1 MNEETCI
8 IGRETQIGRE
18 GEHNARTLLFS
29 VAALLEKW
37 PGTVPRMLVRR
48 PGDAQ
53 PYMTDAQLRE
63 DGVMAWTVTRYDT
76 QRRGRGVMWVAF
88 IAAGEDGAEETVG
101 LSDPTPLFVRPGPRL
116 LAPDMPLQAQP
127 SWLQQAI
134 AMLDAMPQQIGEA
147 VRAALEEAKA
157 SGDFRG
163 EQGPVGLM
171 GRQGPAGPAGRPGKD
186 GETPHILLTRN
197 EDGLHI
203 GVLTGDVGESQI
215 IYDGVSPT
223 VNLTR
228 DADGVTIRVTD
239 AEGTKKAKVYDGKS
253 VVFDGEGSGG
263 AAVSGGLIWALP
275 GDTSSDPVLAGA
287 YQDQAM
293 ETLMTYEEGRALLMA
308 GARVVLYSPEDEMCI
323 YTTPSMFQLMDDAKA
338 AVCLIFAGEVVQIL
352 LSFSDTVM
360 E

>member
-1 MNEETCI
+1 MTEETCI

-18 GEHNARTLLFS
+18 GEHNARMLLFS
-29 VAALLEKW
+29 VAAQLEKW

-53 PYMTDAQLRE
+53 PYMTDAKLRE

-76 QRRGRGVMWVAF
+76 QRRGRGVMWIAF

-116 LAPDMPLQAQP
+116 LAPDAPLQAQP

-134 AMLDAMPQQIGEA
+134 DMLEAMPRQIGEA
-147 VRAALEEAKA
+147 VQAALEEAKA

-186 GETPHILLTRN
+186 GDTPHVTLTRN
-197 EDGLHI
+197 ADGLLV

-223 VNLTR
+223 VDLTR
-228 DADGVTIRVTD
+228 DADGVTICVTD
-239 AEGTKKAKVYDGKS
+239 AEGAKTAKVYDGKS
-253 VVFDGEGSGG
+253 VVFDGEGG

-275 GDTSSDPVLAGA
+275 GDESSEPIVAGA
-287 YQDQAM
+287 YKDQAM
-293 ETLMTYEEGRALLMA
+293 ETLLTYEEGRALLVA
-308 GARVVLYSPEDEMCI
+308 GARVVLYSPEDELCI
-323 YTTPSMFQLMDDAKA
+323 YTTPSMFQLMDDVKA
-338 AVCLIFAGEVVQIL
+338 AVCIVYAGEAAQIL

-360 E
+360 G